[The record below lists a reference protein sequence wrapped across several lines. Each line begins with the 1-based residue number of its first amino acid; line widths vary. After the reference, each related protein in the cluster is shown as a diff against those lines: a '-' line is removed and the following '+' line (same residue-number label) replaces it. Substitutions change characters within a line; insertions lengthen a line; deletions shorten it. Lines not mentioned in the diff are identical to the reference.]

1 MAQPLEI
8 EILKA
13 SLKDE
18 NLENYPYFVETGTHV
33 GDTIF
38 YLERWFKHL
47 HTIELKE
54 ELYNLTYKFYNDR
67 EFAIGKGWERNHDL
81 LEHNKIDFYLG
92 DSAKRIKDVIKKLDD
107 NTIFFLD
114 AHRSGGEGLTETTY
128 VKGKETPLKE
138 EMECIKNKF
147 LHKAIIIIDDCRLL
161 GGAEHGNWKDIT
173 RKSLLKILGNRVIR
187 DFYLPSAEDTKDRLV
202 IHITPLRIPVT
213 LLKYKRKKI
222 N

>member
-1 MAQPLEI
+1 MKPLEI

-13 SLKDE
+13 SLLGE

-38 YLERWFKHL
+38 SMEKFFKHL

-54 ELYNLTYKFYNDR
+54 ALYNLTSKVYNDR
-67 EFAIGKGWERNHDL
+67 DFAITQGWERNYDV

-114 AHRSGGEGLTETTY
+114 AHWSGGDGLTQTHM
-128 VKGKETPLKE
+128 VKDKETPLKE
-138 EMECIKNKF
+138 EMEHIKNKF

-161 GGAEHGNWKDIT
+161 GGVEHGNWKDIT

-187 DFYLPSAEDTKDRLV
+187 DFYLPSVEDDKDRLV
-202 IHITPLRIPVT
+202 IHITPI
-213 LLKYKRKKI
+213 KI